1 MRFTIV
7 RHRGA
12 HPNHEGGHKD
22 KASSDKDYDRY
33 GFAAGNPLRDG
44 IIEVNKIVEKPGK
57 EAAPSDMATC
67 SGFLLTPDIFKY
79 LHQSFDILIM
89 AIILFI
95 KINNIFKKIDA
106 IVDKA
111 ENFVTSAEKFGS
123 KLEKV
128 ASMATYTTMFKNL
141 VGSIFNK

>member
-1 MRFTIV
+1 MNTATEALVIINSVVFTV
-7 RHRGA
+7 
-12 HPNHEGGHKD
+12 
-22 KASSDKDYDRY
+22 
-33 GFAAGNPLRDG
+33 F
-44 IIEVNKIVEKPGK
+44 
-57 EAAPSDMATC
+57 
-67 SGFLLTPDIFKY
+67 
-79 LHQSFDILIM
+79 LIM

-95 KINNIFKKIDA
+95 KINNIFKKIDT

-111 ENFVTSAEKFGS
+111 DNFVTSAEKFGS